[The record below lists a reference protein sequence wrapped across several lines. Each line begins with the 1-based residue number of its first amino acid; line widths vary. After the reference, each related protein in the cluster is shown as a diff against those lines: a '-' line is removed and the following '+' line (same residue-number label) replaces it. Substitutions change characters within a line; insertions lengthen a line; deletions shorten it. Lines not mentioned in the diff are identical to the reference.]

1 MSPRRLTDLLAVLCD
16 ACELVLAAR
25 GATDPLLVAWRAA
38 ESEAARAH
46 QHWRYTR
53 HGDDHAVYRAC
64 AARAD
69 AAHDALAAA
78 ARTALHR
85 V

>member
-1 MSPRRLTDLLAVLCD
+1 MSPQRLTNLLAVLCD
-16 ACELVLAAR
+16 GGDLVLAAR
-25 GATDPLLVAWRAA
+25 GAGATDPLLAAWRAA
-38 ESEAARAH
+38 ECEAVRAYE
-46 QHWRYTR
+46 HWRHTR

-78 ARTALHR
+78 ARTA
-85 V
+85 

>member
-1 MSPRRLTDLLAVLCD
+1 MSPRRLTDLLAGLCD
-16 ACELVLAAR
+16 GGDLVLAAR

-38 ESEAARAH
+38 ESEAVRAYE
-46 QHWRYTR
+46 HWRRTR

-69 AAHDALAAA
+69 AAQDALAAA
-78 ARTALHR
+78 A
-85 V
+85 